1 VTRPVWDS
9 NSPIDA
15 NILILLA
22 LGDATRATYR
32 KGPTEAL
39 EKELATHCR
48 EGTWS
53 CDVDLAGCQ
62 GRFPNLVPPERRLIR
77 GRAVCRRR
85 QVAGDV
91 PTIAL
96 NARLNAASD

>member
-1 VTRPVWDS
+1 MTRPVWDS

-39 EKELATHCR
+39 EMELATHCR

-53 CDVDLAGCQ
+53 CDVDLAGRQ
-62 GRFPNLVPPERRLIR
+62 GFELGAGRFSKLVM
-77 GRAVCRRR
+77 
-85 QVAGDV
+85 
-91 PTIAL
+91 
-96 NARLNAASD
+96 ARDFWC